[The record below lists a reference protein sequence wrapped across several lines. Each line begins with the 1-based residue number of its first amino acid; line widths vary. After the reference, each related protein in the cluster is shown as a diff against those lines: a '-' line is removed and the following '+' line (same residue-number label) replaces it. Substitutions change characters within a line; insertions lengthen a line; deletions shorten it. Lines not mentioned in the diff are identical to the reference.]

1 MLLAI
6 DVGNSLIKFGVYK
19 NGRLKKRFT
28 ANSGPHVT
36 AADLSAA
43 FRTNSSAAIGSVI
56 VASVVPKLESS
67 IRQFAREYFGTEA
80 RFVTAE
86 DELGF
91 SRIDYK
97 PLSSIGIDRLVAAAA
112 AMRKYGAPIIVC
124 DLGTATTIDLV
135 DDDLAFRGGIIM
147 PGPNTLT
154 ESLYLNASKLP
165 RVSLA
170 KPATVIG
177 TSTSSAI
184 QAGIFYGSLGAV
196 ESIVVLFAAELPE
209 PPLVVATGG
218 FSRFLAANSSAITRI
233 DKTLILDGLQMLHD
247 NRL

>member
-28 ANSGPHVT
+28 ANSGPRVT
-36 AADLSAA
+36 AADLAA
-43 FRTNSSAAIGSVI
+43 TFQTNTNASVDSVI
-56 VASVVPKLESS
+56 VVSVVPELEAS
-67 IRQFAREYFGTEA
+67 IRQFARENLGVEA
-80 RFVTAE
+80 RFVTA
-86 DELGF
+86 DDDLGF

-97 PLSSIGIDRLVAAAA
+97 PLSSIGIDRLVAASA
-112 AMRKYGAPIIVC
+112 AMKKYVVPCIVC

-135 DDDLAFRGGIIM
+135 DEDIAFRGGIIM
-147 PGPNTLT
+147 PGPNTLA

-165 RVSLA
+165 RVSLTR
-170 KPATVIG
+170 PQNVLG

-184 QAGIFYGSLGAV
+184 QSGIFYGSLDAV
-196 ESIVVLFAAELPE
+196 ESIVTRIAAELSKQ
-209 PPLVVATGG
+209 PLVVATGG
-218 FSRFLAANSSAITRI
+218 FARFLAANSPAVTHI